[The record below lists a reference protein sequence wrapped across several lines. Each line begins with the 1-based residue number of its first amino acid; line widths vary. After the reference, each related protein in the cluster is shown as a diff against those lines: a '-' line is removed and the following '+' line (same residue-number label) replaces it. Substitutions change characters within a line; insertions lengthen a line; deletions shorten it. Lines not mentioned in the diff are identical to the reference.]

1 MFLGVIQMSDFDD
14 FINSLPTEIEGQR
27 GHKVEQR
34 FSCGQCGGTGKWS
47 GGTNRH
53 GNSYCLACGGRG
65 YFTTS
70 PEFRAKRRAAMQAKR
85 DDKAEQLRR
94 AVKEFAEE
102 HPDMWADLVKA
113 GNDFTASLHNQ
124 LATRGFL
131 TENQINA
138 WYRGWEKRK
147 AAIAARKAEANA
159 KGGTV
164 NLDRIREMF
173 DTAVASGYK
182 KPTYR
187 AEGLKISLAPA
198 TGRNAGALYVVEIE
212 DDAYQ
217 GKIEAVTFKAVRE
230 ARTDTLARLQVI
242 AADPAAAAIRYG
254 QRTGTCSCCG
264 RELTNHASI
273 EAGIGPICAQKWGF

>member
-1 MFLGVIQMSDFDD
+1 MSFED
-14 FINSLPTEIEGQR
+14 FIDSLPTEIEGKRAQ
-27 GHKVEQR
+27 KVEER
-34 FSCGQCGGTGKWS
+34 FPCGQCGGSGKWS

-70 PEFRAKRRAAMQAKR
+70 PEFRAKRRAAVQAKKEER
-85 DDKAEQLRR
+85 ADQVRR
-94 AVKEFAEE
+94 AVKDFSEE
-102 HPDMWADLVKA
+102 HPDMWADLVA
-113 GNDFTASLHNQ
+113 ARTEFTASLHGQ
-124 LATRGFL
+124 LASKGFL

-147 AAIAARKAEANA
+147 AAIAARAAETQA

-173 DTAVASGYK
+173 NAALSSGYK
-182 KPTYR
+182 KPVYR
-187 AEGLKISLAPA
+187 AEGLKISLASL
-198 TGRNAGALYVVEIE
+198 TGRNAGCLYVVEIE

-217 GKIEAVTFKAVRE
+217 GKIADTTFIATLGTKGDV
-230 ARTDTLARLQVI
+230 LARLQVI
-242 AADPAAAAIRYG
+242 AADPAAAAVAYG
-254 QRTGTCSCCG
+254 RRTGTCSCCG